1 MVLGQTEQAALE
13 LIDRNLSQLKKN
25 VDFSKTFARLDDDI
39 LFSKLQCYGL
49 NSDVLKLILKN
60 LFFHNLGNS

>member
-13 LIDRNLSQLKKN
+13 LMDRNLSQLKKN
-25 VDFSKTFARLDDDI
+25 VDFSKTFAHLDHDI

-49 NSDVLKLILKN
+49 NSDVLK
-60 LFFHNLGNS
+60 